1 MAAINRQNIEI
12 EVEYS
17 GVLLVYSEDKLQDA
31 VKRANELRK
40 DGNKVCMIRKNEAKT
55 EAQYEEYAAAS
66 QLSDI
71 VYI

>member
-40 DGNKVCMIRKNEAKT
+40 DGINVCMIRKNNN
-55 EAQYEEYAAAS
+55 
-66 QLSDI
+66 
-71 VYI
+71 